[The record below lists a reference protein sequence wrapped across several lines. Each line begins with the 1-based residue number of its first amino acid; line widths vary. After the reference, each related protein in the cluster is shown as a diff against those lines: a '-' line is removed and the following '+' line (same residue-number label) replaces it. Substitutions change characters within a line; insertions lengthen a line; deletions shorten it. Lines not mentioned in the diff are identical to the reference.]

1 MNRTRAQPAR
11 SIQQG
16 TTMSQPISV
25 PRGAVGIA
33 TQMPP
38 RRRQDG
44 LRWVLQNVVW
54 FWLIGLVVIFGLLN
68 SFFFSV
74 ANLQNILIQATVLGM
89 LALAVSLPLLI
100 AEIDLSIASNLGFS
114 SVVGATLISSGHLPW
129 WLGMLAGVGIGTLIG
144 FFNGVCITLLRMV
157 SLIETLAM
165 MIILQGALL
174 AITHGNTI
182 TDLPA
187 GFFWIGQT
195 TVFGWPLL
203 PVIFVLALAGM
214 MTFLRLTVPGRS
226 VYAVGG
232 NPLAAASAGIRV
244 RRIKIL
250 AFTASGFLSSI
261 AGYLLASWQMAITS
275 NQGSGFLLYAIA
287 APIIGGVSVF
297 GGRGHVLGILGGVL
311 LLTVIHVGL
320 SIVNVPSFYVD
331 MIGGFAIF
339 IAVATDAL
347 RVRMSSTR

>member
-1 MNRTRAQPAR
+1 
-11 SIQQG
+11 
-16 TTMSQPISV
+16 MSQQVSV
-25 PRGAVGIA
+25 SPTVPGVGAITA
-33 TQMPP
+33 
-38 RRRQDG
+38 RRDGFG

-54 FWLIGLVVIFGLLN
+54 FWLIGLVVIFGALN

-74 ANLQNILIQATVLGM
+74 ANLQNILIQATVLGL

-114 SVVGATLISSGHLPW
+114 SVVGAMLVTGLHLPW
-129 WLGMLAGVGIGTLIG
+129 WLGMLGGIGVGTLVG
-144 FFNGVCITLLRMV
+144 FFNGICITLLRMV

-174 AITHGNTI
+174 ATTHGNTI
-182 TDLPA
+182 TDLPN
-187 GFFWIGQT
+187 GYYWIGQT
-195 TVFGWPLL
+195 SVLGWPLM
-203 PVIFVLALAGM
+203 PIVFVLALAGM
-214 MTFLRLTVPGRS
+214 MVFLRRTVPGRS

-244 RRIKIL
+244 RRIRIL
-250 AFTASGFLSSI
+250 AFTVSGFLSAI

-275 NQGSGFLLYAIA
+275 NQGAGFLLYAIA

-297 GGRGHVLGILGGVL
+297 GGRGHVIGILGGVL

-331 MIGGFAIF
+331 MIGGLAIF
-339 IAVATDAL
+339 VAVATDAI
-347 RVRMSSTR
+347 RVRISSPR